1 MKNKT
6 IYIRK
11 VYKYIFTQFLYLL
24 ISFISSYILFKV
36 IYKIAL
42 AIVPH
47 ILWAIEYTFMSQ
59 YVYIIIV
66 ALLAIVIY
74 IIISHKKID
83 KMASLIESVEM
94 IAKGD
99 LEKRIDIE
107 LNDDIG
113 NFANSI
119 NSIIERLKNITEQE
133 RKAQQVKND
142 LITNISH
149 DLRTPLTSIIG
160 YLHLIEED
168 KYKDEVHLRY
178 YTKIA
183 YEKSKN
189 LNIIIN
195 DLFELTKLQNKSL
208 PLNKINMNLVELIN
222 QVISFMEY
230 QLSQCNM
237 KVRTNFSNDKLI
249 IYADSD
255 KIVRVFEN
263 LINNAMKYGNDG
275 KYIDIVTKKENDNAV
290 VEIINYGQP
299 IPQPDIPF
307 IFDRFYRVE
316 KSRNRN
322 DGGSGLGL
330 AITKNIIEIHDGN
343 ILVNSNSDSTTFKII
358 LPLKKVINDIV
369 DI

>member
-1 MKNKT
+1 M
-6 IYIRK
+6 
-11 VYKYIFTQFLYLL
+11 
-24 ISFISSYILFKV
+24 
-36 IYKIAL
+36 IAL
-42 AIVPH
+42 AINPH
-47 ILWAIEYTFMSQ
+47 ILWAIEDTFMSQ
-59 YVYIIIV
+59 YIYTIIV
-66 ALLAIVIY
+66 AILTIVIY
-74 IIISHKKID
+74 IIISYKKNDEIS
-83 KMASLIESVEM
+83 SLIESVEI

-99 LEKRIDIE
+99 LEKRIDIKS
-107 LNDDIG
+107 NDDIG
-113 NFANSI
+113 NFANNI
-119 NSIIERLKNITEQE
+119 NIIIERLKDITDEE
-133 RKAQQVKND
+133 RKAQQIKND

-168 KYKDEVHLRY
+168 NYKDEVHLRY

-183 YEKSKN
+183 YEKSKD

-222 QVISFMEY
+222 QVISFMEN
-230 QLSQCNM
+230 QLSQNNM

-249 IYADSD
+249 IYADAD

-263 LINNAMKYGNDG
+263 LINNAMKYGSDG
-275 KYIDIVTKKENDNAV
+275 KYIDIFTKKEDNNAV
-290 VEIINYGQP
+290 VEIINYGEP
-299 IPQPDIPF
+299 IPQSDIPF

-330 AITKNIIEIHDGN
+330 AITKNIVEVHGGK
-343 ILVNSNSDSTTFKII
+343 ILVISNSDKTTFKIV
-358 LPLKKVINDIV
+358 LPLIESNQ
-369 DI
+369 

>member
-6 IYIRK
+6 KYIRK
-11 VYKYIFTQFLYLL
+11 VYKYIFMQFLYLL
-24 ISFISSYILFKV
+24 ISLISSYMVFKV
-36 IYKIAL
+36 IYIIAL
-42 AIVPH
+42 AMVPH
-47 ILWAIEYTFMSQ
+47 ILWGIEDNFMSQ
-59 YVYIIIV
+59 YMYIIMI
-66 ALLAIVIY
+66 ATLAIVIY
-74 IIISHKKID
+74 ILISHKKID

-94 IAKGD
+94 ISKGD

-119 NSIIERLKNITEQE
+119 NSIIERLKNVTDQE
-133 RKAQQVKND
+133 RKAQQIKND

-178 YTKIA
+178 YTNIA

-222 QVISFMEY
+222 QVILFMQY

-237 KVRTNFSNDKLI
+237 KVRTNFSNDKLM

-255 KIVRVFEN
+255 NIVRVFEN
-263 LINNAMKYGNDG
+263 LINNAMKYGSDG
-275 KYIDIVTKKENDNAV
+275 KYIDIFTKKEDNNAV
-290 VEIINYGQP
+290 IEITNYGEP
-299 IPQPDIPF
+299 IPQPDIAF

-330 AITKNIIEIHDGN
+330 AITKSIVEVHGGN
-343 ILVNSNSDSTTFKII
+343 ILVSSNSDRTTFKII
-358 LPLKKVINDIV
+358 LPLAESD
-369 DI
+369 

>member
-6 IYIRK
+6 IYVRN

-24 ISFISSYILFKV
+24 ISFISSYILFKA
-36 IYKIAL
+36 IYIIVL
-42 AIVPH
+42 AIEPH
-47 ILWAIEYTFMSQ
+47 ILWGIEDTFRSQ
-59 YVYIIIV
+59 YIYIIIV
-66 ALLAIVIY
+66 ATLAIAIY
-74 IIISHKKID
+74 ITIAYKKID
-83 KMASLIESVEM
+83 KIASLIESVEM

-99 LEKRIDIE
+99 LEKRIDIQS
-107 LNDDIG
+107 NDDIG

-119 NSIIERLKNITEQE
+119 NSIIERLKNVTDQE
-133 RKAQQVKND
+133 RKAQQIKND

-183 YEKSKN
+183 YEKSKD

-195 DLFELTKLQNKSL
+195 DLFELTKLQNNSL

-222 QVISFMEY
+222 QVILFMEC
-230 QLSQCNM
+230 QVSQYNM

-249 IYADSD
+249 IYADSH

-263 LINNAMKYGNDG
+263 LINNAMKYGSDG
-275 KYIDIVTKKENDNAV
+275 KYIDIFTKKEDDNAV
-290 VEIINYGQP
+290 VEIINYGEL

-330 AITKNIIEIHDGN
+330 AITKNIVEVHGGN
-343 ILVNSNSDSTTFKII
+343 ILVSSNSDRTTFKIV
-358 LPLKKVINDIV
+358 LPLSESN
-369 DI
+369 